1 MSRNA
6 PVICLGVLIA
16 INIAMTAGLYFREP
30 QAEPESDR
38 IAVRIKASPDER
50 RGVVE
55 DFSGRIVE
63 RYPPRGRVPEAA
75 LPPSLDSE
83 LVDEIAL
90 QIVENYNSKDYA
102 AIHEL
107 FDEIAKA
114 EVTRDELEE
123 QLRAA
128 AGKFGQ
134 IDSHEFAGF
143 VDSDFRGHEAH
154 ELLYYT
160 GLPDSSFS
168 WGAMTL
174 GLLSRDGDLRLFS
187 FALEGQPN

>member
-128 AGKFGQ
+128 AGKF
-134 IDSHEFAGF
+134 
-143 VDSDFRGHEAH
+143 
-154 ELLYYT
+154 LK
-160 GLPDSSFS
+160 
-168 WGAMTL
+168 
-174 GLLSRDGDLRLFS
+174 LLSDLVPARHIKLDAANYRPEPAKRGELFPTA
-187 FALEGQPN
+187 FASTAKMR